1 MSGEVSSF
9 QEFFEVIRQP
19 YRIELDDASAELLDA
34 AWMHVTVDVAIAVEK
49 IKAED
54 Y

>member
-34 AWMHVTVDVAIAVEK
+34 AWMDITVNVTIAVQEVK
-49 IKAED
+49 SED
-54 Y
+54 H

>member
-1 MSGEVSSF
+1 MSGEISSF
-9 QEFFEVIRQP
+9 QQLFKVVWES
-19 YRIELDDASAELLDA
+19 YRIELDDATTELLDA